1 MNFGAAVSWNAL
13 LFTPQA
19 GYTGKVHLIDPYT
32 GAQTDI
38 SSPSQTSVITTLDAQ
53 GQLTLTDVTTRGTRY
68 YSSGKKVTGEKGDRE
83 KGDRFIFPPIR
94 GKVSQD
100 DQGGF
105 VCQGWDELS
114 CRDTRITLSS
124 AATTAKWC
132 LSRLKITTVT

>member
-68 YSSGKKVTGEKGDRE
+68 YSSGKKVTGEKKKVTDLFSLTGKKVTTKKVDE
-83 KGDRFIFPPIR
+83 KGDRKR
-94 GKVSQD
+94 
-100 DQGGF
+100 
-105 VCQGWDELS
+105 
-114 CRDTRITLSS
+114 
-124 AATTAKWC
+124 
-132 LSRLKITTVT
+132 